1 MIEAKNLHKMLGG
14 HKVLNG
20 VSFKVETGEMLALI
34 GKSGVG
40 KSVTLK
46 HVVGL
51 MKPDAGQVFV
61 DGENITTA
69 TGRALENLRSKFGY
83 LFQGGALFD
92 SLTVLDNVAFP
103 LKEKK
108 KLTHSEIR
116 ERVLF
121 ELNQVGLA
129 GMENK
134 FPAELS
140 GGMRKRASLAR
151 CLVSDPEIMLF
162 DEPTTGLDPLT
173 ANTINDLILSTFE
186 RVRFTGIV
194 VSHEIPG
201 IFSLVHKVAMLYEGN
216 IITYGTPEEIMEV
229 DNPIVK
235 RFIEAGIEQGHR
247 KRGVREL

>member
-1 MIEAKNLHKMLGG
+1 MIEAQNLHKTLGG

-20 VSFKVETGEMLALI
+20 VSFKVERGEMLALI
-34 GKSGVG
+34 GRSGVG

-51 MKPDAGQVFV
+51 MKPDAGRVFV
-61 DGENITTA
+61 DGENIQEA
-69 TGRALENLRSKFGY
+69 KGRNLERLRSKFGY

-92 SLTVLDNVAFP
+92 SLTVFENVAFP
-103 LKEKK
+103 LKEKR
-108 KLTHSEIR
+108 KLSYSEIR
-116 ERVLF
+116 DRVLF
-121 ELNQVGLA
+121 ELEQVGLA
-129 GMENK
+129 GMENR

-173 ANTINDLILSTFE
+173 ANTINELILSTYE
-186 RVRFTGIV
+186 RLRFTGIV

-201 IFSLVHKVAMLYEGN
+201 IFSLVHKVAMLYEGS
-216 IITYGTPEEIMEV
+216 IVAYGTPEEIMEV
-229 DNPIVK
+229 DNPVVR
-235 RFIEAGIEQGHR
+235 RFIEAGVEQGKR

>member
-1 MIEAKNLHKMLGG
+1 M
-14 HKVLNG
+14 LNG
-20 VSFKVETGEMLALI
+20 VSFSVETGEMLALI

-46 HVVGL
+46 HIVGL
-51 MKPDAGQVFV
+51 MRPDAGRVFV
-61 DGENITTA
+61 DGKDIFESK
-69 TGRALENLRSKFGY
+69 GRALEQVRSKFGY

-92 SLTVLDNVAFP
+92 SLTVFENVAFP

-108 KLTHSEIR
+108 KLDLGDIK

-121 ELNQVGLA
+121 ELGQVGLA
-129 GMENK
+129 GMEDK

-173 ANTINDLILSTFE
+173 ANTINDLILSTFD
-186 RVRFTGIV
+186 RLRFTGIV

-216 IITYGTPEEIMEV
+216 IIAYGTPEEIMEV

-247 KRGVREL
+247 KDGVREL